1 MTRVRKVA
9 LAATLLVAACAPD
22 PTTAT
27 PLGVTLTDQAVALQS
42 PEVMAGT
49 IRFDIANQSA
59 ALVHE
64 VEVFAGATE
73 GRVLPVR
80 SSIADTDGLRLVDE
94 IENILPRSSASLT
107 VDLAPGTYLVI
118 CNLPDHYAQGMWT
131 YLTVR

>member
-1 MTRVRKVA
+1 VTRVRKVA
-9 LAATLLVAACAPD
+9 LGATLLVAACAPD

-27 PLGVTLTDQAVALQS
+27 PFGVTLTDQAISLGS
-42 PEVMAGT
+42 PEVVAGA
-49 IRFDIANQSA
+49 IRFDIDNQSA

-64 VEVFAGATE
+64 VEVFAGATA
-73 GRVLPVR
+73 GLVLPVH
-80 SSIADTDGLRLVDE
+80 SSLADTNGLRLVDE

-118 CNLPDHYAQGMWT
+118 CNLPDHYNQGMWT